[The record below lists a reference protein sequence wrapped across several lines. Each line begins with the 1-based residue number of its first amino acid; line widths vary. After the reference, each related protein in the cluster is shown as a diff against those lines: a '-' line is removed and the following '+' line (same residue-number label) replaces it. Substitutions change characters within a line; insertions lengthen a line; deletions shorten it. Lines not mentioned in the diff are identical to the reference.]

1 MNISLSAWIE
11 LRLRQ
16 PSSYNE
22 FALYDAIQHANVSS
36 GVEDMLVHLLKL
48 SRIDPKLL
56 NAILRKGPAAEEEL
70 IKTGLPSVPTA
81 ESGDFGEVL
90 TSAALVE
97 FLGYSVPVP
106 KLRFGINPNQGMP
119 STDLIAIKGAGDSIS
134 EVCFVESK
142 TRTARDNDAAA
153 EGYDQLVRDYTQ
165 KLPQMIFFVL
175 NRLAERNDSLFDAF
189 LNYAFD
195 RRNTVEAERFHLGL
209 TWDASVWSETVLKK
223 LEAIVDNSTYP
234 KLSVHLLTIKDLR
247 NFILQL
253 FARMGITL
261 VI

>member
-1 MNISLSAWIE
+1 MTISLSAWIE

-16 PSSYNE
+16 PSNYNA
-22 FALYDAIQHANVSS
+22 FDLYDAIQHANMSS
-36 GVEDMLVHLLKL
+36 DLEDCLVNLLKL

-56 NAILRKGPAAEEEL
+56 DAILRKGIVAEDAL

-81 ESGDFGEVL
+81 EGGDFGEVL

-106 KLRFGINPNQGMP
+106 KLRFGINPNQGLP
-119 STDLIAIKGAGDSIS
+119 STDIIAIKGAGNSIS

-153 EGYDQLVRDYTQ
+153 EGYNQLVRDYSE
-165 KLPQMIFFVL
+165 KLPQMVLFVL
-175 NRLAERNDSLFDAF
+175 NRLAERKDPLFDAF

-209 TWDASVWSETVLKK
+209 TWDVSVWSDTVLKN
-223 LEAIVDNSTYP
+223 LDAIVDNATYP
-234 KLSVHLLTIKDLR
+234 KLSVHL
-247 NFILQL
+247 
-253 FARMGITL
+253 
-261 VI
+261 